1 MPNEN
6 VDKLVTEVSET
17 KTVQD
22 SAITLLNGLSAI
34 IADVKEQLAAQG
46 IDNATLN
53 QLATDL
59 DANTNALADAV
70 TANTPAAP

>member
-6 VDKLVTEVSET
+6 VDKLVAEVAED
-17 KTVQD
+17 KTAKE

-34 IADVKEQLAAQG
+34 IADIKAQLEAQG

-59 DANTNALADAV
+59 DSSTNALADAV
-70 TANTPAAP
+70 VANTPSA